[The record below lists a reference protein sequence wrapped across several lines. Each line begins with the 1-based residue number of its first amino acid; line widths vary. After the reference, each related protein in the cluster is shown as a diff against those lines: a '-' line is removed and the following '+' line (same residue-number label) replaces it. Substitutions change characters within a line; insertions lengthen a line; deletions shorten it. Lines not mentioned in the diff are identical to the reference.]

1 MRRILL
7 AIGGATMLFSGPVVA
22 QEYVI
27 PQIWGNGLLG
37 QSAMEVT
44 RRNLEEYHEEDAD
57 RSERSSA
64 ENDYSGCSADALP
77 ADDRRQM
84 EIEYARRLSSDGKES
99 ADAWVHHQGRQFHQ
113 KLVEDGVCP
122 PQ

>member
-1 MRRILL
+1 MLF
-7 AIGGATMLFSGPVVA
+7 AIGGAAMLFSGPVVA

-44 RRNLEEYHEEDAD
+44 RQNLERYHGEDGD
-57 RSERSSA
+57 SSERA
-64 ENDYSGCSADALP
+64 TPENEYPGCSADALP
-77 ADDRRQM
+77 ADDRRRM
-84 EIEYARRLSSDGKES
+84 EAEYSRRLQSDGKQS

-113 KLVEDGVCP
+113 KLVDDGTCP
-122 PQ
+122 AQ